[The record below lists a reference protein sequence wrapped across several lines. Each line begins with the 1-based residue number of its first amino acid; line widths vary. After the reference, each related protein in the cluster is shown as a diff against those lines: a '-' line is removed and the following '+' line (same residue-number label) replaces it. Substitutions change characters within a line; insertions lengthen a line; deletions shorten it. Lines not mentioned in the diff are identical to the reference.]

1 MELDPEQPVDR
12 VLEWY
17 EMEPGE
23 ELVGEE
29 PLVGLGLDDLRAIF
43 EPDDDDLEML
53 LPYEI
58 ETVEEAAAVQRGVTH
73 QIDLAAHTYFVA
85 AYQPEP

>member
-1 MELDPEQPVDR
+1 MELDPEAPVDR

-29 PLVGLGLDDLRAIF
+29 TLVGLDLEDLRAIF
-43 EPDDDDLEML
+43 QPDDDDPEML

-58 ETVEEAAAVQRGVTH
+58 ETVEEAAAIQPAVKH